1 MLKFLSFALAILLL
15 LTACSSESSEE
26 QQSPDEDSNL
36 TEEGSENAVEEP
48 TDEEGTG
55 DIDPYDFFMPDA
67 STATFLGEGN
77 EYASFTLRTVFMD
90 DQHIS
95 TYEDNGGT
103 VMLKV
108 YRVGGNTVELVKEEA
123 EFYQDFV
130 ASSEELE
137 ALQPIRTYITLPL
150 EVGTVIENW
159 TVTETDATVETP
171 FQNFENVM
179 VLESEETGNAI
190 NKTYF
195 AEGYGEVKREF
206 RMQEEGQEEFVVT
219 SVLESVEIE

>member
-1 MLKFLSFALAILLL
+1 MLKFMSFTLAILLL
-15 LTACSSESSEE
+15 LTACNSESSEE
-26 QQSPDEDSNL
+26 QQSPEEDSNL
-36 TEEGSENAVEEP
+36 IEEGSENAVEEQ
-48 TDEEGTG
+48 TDDEETVY
-55 DIDPYDFFMPDA
+55 IDLSTFFMPDT

-77 EYASFTLRTVFMD
+77 EYASFTLRTVYMD
-90 DQHIS
+90 DQHIA

-108 YRVGGNTVELVKEEA
+108 YRVGENAVELVKEQT
-123 EFYQDFV
+123 EFYEDFV

-137 ALQPIRTYITLPL
+137 ALQPIRTYLTLPL

-159 TVTETDATVETP
+159 TVTETDATGETP
-171 FQNFENVM
+171 FQKFKNAI
-179 VLESEETGNAI
+179 VLESEETENAM